1 MRSTPLVT
9 AVRRALDA
17 ARLGCR
23 PRGQRIVVA
32 LSGGPDSTA
41 LLEALAS
48 LRRERGFS
56 VLAAH
61 LDHRLRAASRTDAA
75 FCVDLCRTLDVPLE
89 VDHADVKA
97 RARRDKEGLEA
108 AARAE
113 RHAFLRRVA
122 AKHRAVAIA
131 LGHTLDDQA
140 ETLLLRLLRGAGG
153 DGLAAMRP
161 CAGDLFRPLLAVSR
175 AEVLAHLKRRG
186 LGFREDESNRDP
198 RHERNRLRHEWLPE
212 LERAFHGRV
221 RAHLAATAELL
232 AKDAEALDGWARRA
246 LAQAQGTRE
255 GGSRVQVEDGLSCA
269 VLLRRP
275 EAVRS
280 RVVRLWLAEHGGLA
294 GVGRVHI
301 ETLLALCHEGRGR
314 FALPGRREAR
324 VQAGRL
330 RLT

>member
-17 ARLGCR
+17 AGLGG
-23 PRGQRIVVA
+23 RGQCLVVG

-48 LRRERGFS
+48 LRRERGL
-56 VLAAH
+56 VVVAAH
-61 LDHRLRAASRTDAA
+61 LDHRLRPAARADAA
-75 FCVDLCRTLDVPLE
+75 FCADLCRSLDVPLE
-89 VDHADVKA
+89 TGRADVKA
-97 RARRDKEGLEA
+97 RARRDKQGLEA

-122 AKHRAVAIA
+122 AKHRAAAIA

-140 ETLLLRLLRGAGG
+140 ETLLLRLVRGAGG

-186 LGFREDESNRDP
+186 LAFREDESNRDP
-198 RHERNRLRHEWLPE
+198 RHDRNRLRHDWLPR
-212 LERAFHGRV
+212 LERAFHGQV

-232 AKDAEALDGWARRA
+232 AKDADALDGWARRA
-246 LAQAQGTRE
+246 LAQARGTRE
-255 GGSRVQVEDGLSCA
+255 GGASVQVEDGLSCA

-294 GVGRVHI
+294 AIGRVHV
-301 ETLLALCHEGRGR
+301 ETLLALCREGRGR
-314 FALPGRREAR
+314 FALPGGREAQ
-324 VQAGRL
+324 VKGGRL
-330 RLT
+330 RLL